1 MLRITAMDTHPLA
14 AEYLLRAAGCAEA
27 KEQEKAVA
35 AAAAAG
41 DAVAYYQAAESNGEA
56 PGRWRGRAAEL
67 LGFMPGDVANPDD
80 VRVLLGEL
88 KDPRTGEHLGA
99 RPKNYRTFEQIM
111 AEKLRGVPADLL
123 EERRRELYN
132 EVKREARRAC
142 GFFDATYSAPKS
154 VSVYHAALRAEGR
167 TAEAEAVSAAHRAG
181 VEAAMRYLEENGT
194 WVRRGKHTSISG
206 RGVGRRER
214 GTGMITVE
222 FDHSTSRAEDPHLHT
237 HVAIV
242 NKTQATSDGKWLSV
256 DNKQWRHVKAIAA
269 SIYESVMAAEIETAT
284 DARFEVRADGLGREI
299 AGFTDRDLQESSGR
313 TEETLAEQA
322 RMLREFEQQQ
332 GRPPTAAERRQIH
345 RQAGLQ
351 SRASKSHRSPEEQ
364 LQAWSER
371 DDVDPRRYLRQV
383 REAGAKA
390 DRERKGQPK
399 QTVADLN
406 ALVGRA
412 LAETQAAS
420 AVWNRAELVARLAN
434 SLALHQADDEQTCT
448 GLAETLADKAL
459 APGSPFG
466 VVELTRPDP
475 TAVPDWWRH
484 AETGKSI
491 FLDPIGGTFALRS
504 HLSTEQALV
513 ADSRRSGARSLP
525 VGLLRQIEAELTSGP
540 RPLGEDQAAVV
551 VGILGSGRMAD
562 VIVAPA
568 GTGKSYTAG
577 KLTELWQR
585 EHRGRVL
592 GVATSQRAAKVLAED
607 GIEESWN
614 STQFL
619 MRFDPVSAGPG
630 QVPTDEL
637 TSRDLVIVDEA
648 GMSTTAELARIQQLA
663 AAAGAKVVF
672 QGDPRQLAAVGAGGA
687 LQLLA
692 DDNGAFELEEVR
704 RFRNDW
710 EGTASTRLR
719 DGDTTAL
726 DLYEDHGRIR
736 SGSADR
742 LRHEAVTSYVADVL
756 QGTSAVIVCQTNDD
770 AAEMS
775 AQVQARLMRVG
786 RVQGPIHGSVSLM
799 DGNRAHH
806 GDLLQARRN
815 DWSNTSTT
823 GTPVINRDLYE
834 VLTVSPT
841 GAVIARAVDRD
852 EDVVTLDAA
861 YLSSHCALGY
871 AGTEHAVQ
879 GVTVDHC
886 YAMVPG
892 YVAMTRGREQNI
904 VFVETE
910 RDGSAEK
917 QRLRTSARTV
927 LEQAFSQDGREAAAV
942 QVMRDEIAASQ
953 DLTTVAHYWDLVQEP
968 IAADRHAQMVAH
980 HLGDELAER
989 LLVTDEAGHFDRS
1002 DGFEGLLESM
1012 RRAELQGHDVE
1023 ALLAESIEVRSFA
1036 GANDVAKVLRSRFD
1050 RRAADATPNSPGTW
1064 ENRGYRERGPLGEF
1078 ESELTR
1084 MMDAKQTE
1092 LGAQLAAAPPR
1103 WALDTIGPVPTD
1115 EQQLAEWKRR
1125 AGLAGAYRHVYGIP
1139 EHQTSIGAPP
1149 ASSDVLRRVWWEDA
1163 ARAAGRPTDA
1173 LDYQHATD
1181 ADLEV
1186 IVARWERAQAWAPAY
1201 VAYEQGTAHEAA
1213 QAQAA
1218 EATVLAAEAVAE
1230 EDPERRAELQEQA
1243 ERARRIADR
1252 MAVRAELLD
1261 SAAEVR
1267 QQWERHTEADRD
1279 AAEAAR
1285 AEMENRGLGEK
1296 LVPILSDAINQ
1307 ALFELADENGV
1318 PLETRRDQQE
1328 QQGQDIEQET
1338 SEEEA
1343 VLVDEHQATLF
1354 EIEPTARQQAERE
1367 AAEVDLDTLDAEP
1380 TVAEAEADTLADVL
1394 RRAEIAAELM
1404 ERRTEEQRRR
1414 REQAEQ
1420 EEAARAERFRRQAE
1434 EQKEVEQVLDVDTAH
1449 EVGGEQLQL

>member
-1 MLRITAMDTHPLA
+1 MDTHPLA

-56 PGRWRGRAAEL
+56 PGRWRGRGAQL
-67 LGFMPGDVANPDD
+67 LGFMPGDVADPDD
-80 VRVLLGEL
+80 VRALLGEL

-99 RPKNYRTFEQIM
+99 RPKNYRSFEQIM

-154 VSVYHAALRAEGR
+154 VSVFHAALRAEGR

-194 WVRRGKHTSISG
+194 WVRRGKHRSIAG

-242 NKTQATSDGKWLSV
+242 NKTQATSDGKWLAV
-256 DNKQWRHVKAIAA
+256 DNKQWRHVKALAA
-269 SIYESVMAAEIETAT
+269 NIYESVMAAEIEKAT
-284 DARFEVRADGLGREI
+284 GARFEVREDGLGREI
-299 AGFTDRDLQESSGR
+299 AGFTARDLQESSGR

-322 RMLREFEQQQ
+322 RMLREFEQQH
-332 GRPPTAAERRQIH
+332 GRPPTVAERRQIH

-351 SRASKSHRSPEEQ
+351 SRAAKSNRSPEEQ
-364 LQAWSER
+364 LQAWSAR
-371 DDVDPRRYLRQV
+371 DDVDPARYLRQV
-383 REAGAKA
+383 REAGARV
-390 DRERKGQPK
+390 DRERRAQPK
-399 QTVADLN
+399 PTVADLN
-406 ALVGRA
+406 ALVRRA
-412 LAETQAAS
+412 LAETQAAA
-420 AVWNRAELVARLAN
+420 AVWNRAEFVARLAN
-434 SLALHQADDEQTCT
+434 SLQLHQADDEQTCT
-448 GLAETLADKAL
+448 ALAETLADQAL
-459 APGSPFG
+459 APGSGFG

-484 AETGKSI
+484 SDTGRSI

-504 HLSTEQALV
+504 HISVEQALV
-513 ADSRRSGARSLP
+513 ADSRRSGARTLP
-525 VGLLRQIEAELTSGP
+525 APLLRQIEGELTSGP

-577 KLTELWQR
+577 KLKELWQR
-585 EHRGRVL
+585 EHHGRVL
-592 GVATSQRAAKVLAED
+592 GVATSQRAAQVLAED
-607 GIEESWN
+607 GLEESWN

-619 MRFDPVSAGPG
+619 MRFDPVSAGPDR
-630 QVPTDEL
+630 VPSDEL
-637 TSRDLVIVDEA
+637 TSRDLIVVDEA
-648 GMSTTAELARIQQLA
+648 GMSTTSELARIQQLA
-663 AAAGAKVVF
+663 AKAGAKVVF
-672 QGDPRQLAAVGAGGA
+672 QGDPRQLSAVGAGGA

-692 DDNGAFELEEVR
+692 DENGAFELEEVR

-710 EGTASTRLR
+710 EGEASKRLR

-736 SGSADR
+736 SGRAEDLQR
-742 LRHEAVTSYVADVL
+742 AAVTGYVADVL
-756 QGTSAVIVCQTNDD
+756 EGRSSVIVCRTNEE
-770 AAEMS
+770 AAAMS
-775 AQVQARLMRVG
+775 AQVQRQMLQIGKVDG
-786 RVQGPIHGSVSLM
+786 WPWTVELM
-799 DGNRAHH
+799 DGNRAYG
-806 GDLLQARRN
+806 GDVIQARRN
-815 DWSNTSTT
+815 DWTT
-823 GTPVINRDLYE
+823 TDSAGAPVVNRDRYRISSVWPDGV
-834 VLTVSPT
+834 VLAQRL
-841 GAVIARAVDRD
+841 GDDAVVRLTP
-852 EDVVTLDAA
+852 E
-861 YLSSHCALGY
+861 YLSEHCSLGY

-879 GVTVDHC
+879 GVTVDTC
-886 YAMVPG
+886 YAMTPG

-904 VFVETE
+904 LFVETE
-910 RDGSAEK
+910 RDGSEEE
-917 QRLRTSARTV
+917 QRLRTDARTV

-980 HLGDELAER
+980 HLGDTLAER
-989 LLVTDEAGHFDRS
+989 LLVADENGHLDRS
-1002 DGFEGLLESM
+1002 EGFEGLLESM

-1023 ALLAESIEVRSFA
+1023 ALLAESIESRSFA
-1036 GANDVAKVLRSRFD
+1036 GANDLARVLRSRFD
-1050 RRAADATPNSPGTW
+1050 RRAADATPASPGTW
-1064 ENRGYRERGPLGEF
+1064 ANRGYRERGPLGEF
-1078 ESELTR
+1078 ETELTQ
-1084 MMDAKQTE
+1084 MMDTKQAE
-1092 LGAQLAAAPPR
+1092 LGAQLAAAPPQ

-1115 EQQLAEWKRR
+1115 EQQLAEWKQR
-1125 AGLAGAYRHVYGIP
+1125 AGLVGSYRHVHGIP
-1139 EHQTSIGAPP
+1139 EHQISIGAPP
-1149 ASSDVLRRVWWEDA
+1149 ATSDVLRRVWWEDA

-1181 ADLEV
+1181 ADLEA

-1218 EATVLAAEAVAE
+1218 EATVLAAQAAAE

-1243 ERARRIADR
+1243 DRARRIADR

-1296 LVPILSDAINQ
+1296 SVPEILSDAINQ
-1307 ALFELADENGV
+1307 ALFELADENGE
-1318 PLETRRDQQE
+1318 PLETGRDQQE